1 MVLHEHSIGLEVSKP
16 HSLINAHVILTHR
29 SRPLID
35 ISRDNLDEQVFEEE
49 FSPVRRRSR
58 KATEVAKMFVPPEP
72 VLSNIK

>member
-16 HSLINAHVILTHR
+16 RSLTNAHVILTHR